1 MASLP
6 VPSMNAKVDAITDAV
21 EAAIAQG
28 NNHPGGVRRFIL
40 QGAICR
46 ALRDIAERRIAPHR
60 FHGAGPNAGGRP
72 TTPRPVPRSSRL
84 QYAVASPKPS
94 SLSTPSSSMLPLSP
108 THRMPAPTQPW
119 NGGGGFMAGRRD
131 ATTLPKTDFSMA
143 AWPSG
148 FAYDLNVVLPQ
159 PVLPPIGTAP
169 TRTAPS
175 YADIA
180 ANRGEAQ
187 RRTASGAG
195 GSSSIGGGG
204 GGGR

>member
-1 MASLP
+1 
-6 VPSMNAKVDAITDAV
+6 
-21 EAAIAQG
+21 
-28 NNHPGGVRRFIL
+28 
-40 QGAICR
+40 
-46 ALRDIAERRIAPHR
+46 
-60 FHGAGPNAGGRP
+60 
-72 TTPRPVPRSSRL
+72 
-84 QYAVASPKPS
+84 
-94 SLSTPSSSMLPLSP
+94 
-108 THRMPAPTQPW
+108 
-119 NGGGGFMAGRRD
+119 MAGRRD

-195 GSSSIGGGG
+195 GSSSIGGGLSPALSRYRGPIG
-204 GGGR
+204 GPALPGRERRPPWP